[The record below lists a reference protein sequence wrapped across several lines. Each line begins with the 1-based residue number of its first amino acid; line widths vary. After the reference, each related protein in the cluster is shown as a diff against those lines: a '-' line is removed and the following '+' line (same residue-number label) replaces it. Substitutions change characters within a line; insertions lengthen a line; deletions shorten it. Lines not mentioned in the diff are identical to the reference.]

1 MVRTEARHQR
11 NLVWSL
17 HSAVSK
23 LSIIL
28 FSPHCL
34 SSLSCVNEDISKDQ
48 AIDNVHVVDLCE

>member
-1 MVRTEARHQR
+1 MR
-11 NLVWSL
+11 SL
-17 HSAVSK
+17 HAAVSE

-48 AIDNVHVVDLCE
+48 AIDKVHVVDLCE